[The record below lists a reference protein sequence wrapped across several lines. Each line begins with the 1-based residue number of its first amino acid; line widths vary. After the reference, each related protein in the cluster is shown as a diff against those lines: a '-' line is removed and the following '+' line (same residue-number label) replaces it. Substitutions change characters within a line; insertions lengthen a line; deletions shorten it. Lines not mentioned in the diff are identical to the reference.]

1 MLLDQHE
8 LQNVQA
14 NMMDVESVGA
24 QDDYEFE
31 DNDTHP
37 GRGQQ

>member
-8 LQNVQA
+8 LSNVQA

-24 QDDYEFE
+24 NEDYEFE
-31 DNDTHP
+31 DDDGHA
-37 GRGQQ
+37 GRG